1 MIAKKSIKKTL
12 AGAPK
17 GAPRGLQVGKT
28 ALGSGVIQSSLS
40 LARKLASKLI
50 SKLTSLASSFA
61 NALVD
66 KLEKL
71 AKDDLLLSAA
81 LLFLPIIYMLAALN
95 LIANIGLGKWVL
107 PAGLLSWATVVIALH
122 RDKSWQKIVITL
134 LLFLAAF
141 ALIALVTSQ
150 VLDIGYDSRVYHYV
164 AVQALLRGANP
175 FYQPLEWVTFAYPA
189 AHWLMSSSLVL
200 WTNSIEASF
209 SLNVPAMLAAFI
221 CTWRFIATLKAISRT
236 WHLLLAMLLAANP
249 IAIWTL
255 FNHYND
261 GIFASTLLSSFMLML
276 TFLSQGKNA
285 KQKEQKSE
293 TRRYYIYITLSL
305 ILLINIKFTGLLF
318 GAILGITALAYAIAV
333 NGKAKQ
339 ARKRVIQL
347 ITIGTVAPILAVI
360 CFGFFPYATST
371 IHEKN
376 PFHSTN
382 IYDKQG
388 NKRGSIFR
396 EVLEPEFYNKSN
408 YEKWWM
414 ALFSKSVQGNFWHP
428 EPLPPFSSI
437 SPRSYAKGHGSF
449 FSGAMLLCLTLVFF
463 IRNKG
468 AWIIISGIF
477 ASILI
482 TEAGF
487 SFRLAPQ
494 NWWMPIMILLFFLA
508 QDDKDKKILKEETKA
523 IPKTVTRAQKIMA
536 ILIAACLLQSPTLVF
551 LYYAKE
557 SVLMKSRVYQ
567 LRKQGGWYVTKDLSL
582 PIYFF
587 GYYVSGLTGVG
598 LPTLRKCPKNA
609 QQQKISR
616 GLVLCRP

>member
-1 MIAKKSIKKTL
+1 M
-12 AGAPK
+12 
-17 GAPRGLQVGKT
+17 GKT
-28 ALGSGVIQSSLS
+28 VLGGGVIQSSLS
-40 LARKLASKLI
+40 LARKLASNFI
-50 SKLTSLASSFA
+50 SKLSSLVTPFA
-61 NALVD
+61 NALAD
-66 KLEKL
+66 KMEKL

-107 PAGLLSWATVVIALH
+107 PAALLSWVAVVMALH
-122 RDKSWQKIVITL
+122 KDKSWQKTVITL

-141 ALIALVTSQ
+141 ALIALATSQ
-150 VLDIGYDSRVYHYV
+150 VLDTGYDSRTYHYV

-175 FYQPLEWVTFAYPA
+175 FYQPLEWVTYAYPA
-189 AHWLMSSSLVL
+189 AHWLLSSSLVL
-200 WTNSIEASF
+200 WTNSIEASLA
-209 SLNVPAMLAAFI
+209 LNVPAMLAAFI
-221 CTWRFIATLKAISRT
+221 CTWRFIATLKGISRT
-236 WHLLLAMLLAANP
+236 WHLLLATLLAANP

-255 FNHYND
+255 FSHHND
-261 GIFASTLLSSFMLML
+261 GIFVSTLLSSFMLML
-276 TFLSQGKNA
+276 LFISKAKNA
-285 KQKEQKSE
+285 KQKEKSE

-305 ILLINIKFTGLLF
+305 ILLINIKFTGLIF

-333 NGKAKQ
+333 NDKTKQ
-339 ARKRVIQL
+339 ARKRIIQL

-388 NKRGSIFR
+388 NKRGSIFQSL
-396 EVLEPEFYNKSN
+396 LEPGFYNKSN
-408 YEKWWM
+408 YEKWWIS
-414 ALFSKSVQGNFWHP
+414 LFSKQAQGNFYKL
-428 EPLPPFSSI
+428 EPLPPFSDI
-437 SPRSYAKGHGSF
+437 SPASFGHGHGSF

-463 IRNKG
+463 IRNKS
-468 AWIIISGIF
+468 AWIVISGIF

-494 NWWMPIMILLFFLA
+494 NWWIPILMLVFFFA
-508 QDDKDKKILKEETKA
+508 QDDKDKKTPKEETKA
-523 IPKTVTRAQKIMA
+523 RSKTVTRAQKILA
-536 ILIAACLLQSPTLVF
+536 ILIVACLLLPPIYVF
-551 LYYAKE
+551 QHHAKV

-567 LRKQGGWYVTKDLSL
+567 LRKQGGWYVTKDLSQ

-587 GYYVSGLTGVG
+587 KYHASELTGVG

-609 QQQKISR
+609 QKQKIHY

>member
-1 MIAKKSIKKTL
+1 MIVKKSIIKDSANKDNSKKSS
-12 AGAPK
+12 
-17 GAPRGLQVGKT
+17 RQVGDEV
-28 ALGSGVIQSSLS
+28 LGSVVIHSSLS
-40 LARKLASKLI
+40 LARKFARR
-50 SKLTSLASSFA
+50 LTSLVSSFA
-61 NALVD
+61 NALAD
-66 KLEKL
+66 KMEKL

-81 LLFLPIIYMLAALN
+81 LLFLPIIYMLAALS

-150 VLDIGYDSRVYHYV
+150 VLDIGYDSRAYHYL

-189 AHWLMSSSLVL
+189 AHWLLSSSLVL
-200 WTNSIEASF
+200 WTNSIEASLA
-209 SLNVPAMLAAFI
+209 LNIPAILAAFI
-221 CTWRFIATLKAISRT
+221 CSWRFIATLKGISRT
-236 WHLLLAMLLAANP
+236 WHLLLATLLAAHP

-255 FNHYND
+255 FSHHND
-261 GIFASTLLSSFMLML
+261 GIFVSTLLSSFMLML
-276 TFLSQGKNA
+276 TFLSQDGKT
-285 KQKEQKSE
+285 KQKEQSE
-293 TRRYYIYITLSL
+293 TRRQYIYITLSL
-305 ILLINIKFTGLLF
+305 ILLINIKFTGLIF

-333 NGKAKQ
+333 NDKTKQ
-339 ARKRVIQL
+339 ARKRIIQL
-347 ITIGTVAPILAVI
+347 ITIGSVAPILAVI

-388 NKRGSIFR
+388 NKLGSIFQR
-396 EVLEPEFYNKSN
+396 LLKPEFYNKSN
-408 YEKWWM
+408 YEKWWI
-414 ALFSKSVQGNFWHP
+414 ALFSKPVQGNSWQP

-482 TEAGF
+482 TEAGHN
-487 SFRLAPQ
+487 FRLAPQ
-494 NWWMPIMILLFFLA
+494 NWWIPILMLVFFFA
-508 QDDKDKKILKEETKA
+508 QDDKVENKSSQIHKTL
-523 IPKTVTRAQKIMA
+523 PKVVPKVLPRAQKIMA
-536 ILIAACLLQSPTLVF
+536 ILIVACLLPPPISVF
-551 LYYAKE
+551 QYNAKV
-557 SVLMKSRVYQ
+557 SVLMNRKVDQ
-567 LRKQGGWYVTKDLSL
+567 LRKQGGWYVMKNTFQN
-582 PIYFF
+582 PHFF
-587 GYYVSGLTGVG
+587 KYYASGLTGIK
-598 LPTLRKCPKNA
+598 LPILEICPENA
-609 QQQKISR
+609 QQQRIYR
-616 GLVLCRP
+616 GLILCRP